1 MKDDVFGKL
10 HITLAD
16 GVYVDTLNIMPR
28 LQNQIR
34 SLAAFDNP
42 VYYKNKRLGYS
53 NYYNFSSVYMGKD
66 KDGYIVLPRGLLD
79 KLTFACDKSSIPY
92 DISDQRE
99 KGKPIRVSFNGDL
112 RLQQSL
118 AAEQLLAFDNG
129 VLSAATA
136 FGKTVVCSYLIA
148 KRKVNT
154 LILLQNKELQQQ
166 LLDCMVDMLIK
177 SREEW
182 EKLRNDTIKSVI
194 KHHTSSEAKR
204 KSEIKDQKY
213 APFREYF
220 KQIQQE
226 KYESALL
233 NGSKL
238 TANSFVDWFLEN
250 KANDIQIPYI
260 EQNQKNKLRQLAQAN
275 NREFK
280 KLLHDKA

>member
-1 MKDDVFGKL
+1 MDYKEIIPLRTLREFDAICL
-10 HITLAD
+10 H
-16 GVYVDTLNIMPR
+16 N
-28 LQNQIR
+28 
-34 SLAAFDNP
+34 
-42 VYYKNKRLGYS
+42 
-53 NYYNFSSVYMGKD
+53 
-66 KDGYIVLPRGLLD
+66 
-79 KLTFACDKSSIPY
+79 
-92 DISDQRE
+92 E
-99 KGKPIRVSFNGDL
+99 
-112 RLQQSL
+112 
-118 AAEQLLAFDNG
+118 
-129 VLSAATA
+129 
-136 FGKTVVCSYLIA
+136 YLY
-148 KRKVNT
+148 
-154 LILLQNKELQQQ
+154 QNKELQQK

-194 KHHTSSEAKR
+194 KDYTSSEAKR

-226 KYESALL
+226 RYEFALL

-238 TANSFVDWFLEN
+238 TANGFVDWFLEN
-250 KANDIQIPYI
+250 KANNIQIPYI